1 LIIAAALSP
10 ALERLSAWFAAI
22 RQERHLAGLSAAV
35 VHDQEI
41 LWAHGVGYADVER
54 QTLATAQ
61 TVYAMN
67 SVTKLL
73 TATMLMQVRDAGL
86 VHLDDPLTRYVPA
99 FQMRSI
105 YRDPPAITLRQVASH
120 LAGLPKDFPVP
131 YFDNLEMP
139 IPAIE
144 HLLPSLPT
152 AEVAFPPYTT
162 THYSNLGY
170 ALLGYALTQVV
181 QQPYREYVHEHIL
194 RPLEMHSSGFGRRKG
209 PEVATGYFPQNS
221 DGSWR
226 AAPVIED
233 GALEPAGG
241 LYASVTDMARF
252 LCLQCRVGPA
262 QSSQILAGTT
272 LREMHAPAWIDS
284 KWEKGIGIGWRLRRF
299 QQYTQISHSG
309 DGPGFSA
316 EVRLLPDLKVGLV
329 LATNTDTDASSIA
342 QAALELLVPAFAP
355 QPYWVQVAAGEDS
368 WRYTGQYRSSIANME
383 LAIWL
388 TADRL
393 QGQFAGDES
402 FTLIPEGGQ
411 RFRMDGGY
419 LMGELLTFELDN
431 QGHVSCIHFYGFSA
445 HPWSPSRT
453 NA

>member
-1 LIIAAALSP
+1 MIIATALSP
-10 ALERLSAWFAAI
+10 VLERLSAWFAEI

-86 VHLDDPLTRYVPA
+86 VHLDDPLSRYVPA
-99 FQMRSI
+99 FQMHSI

-131 YFDNLEMP
+131 YFDALEIP
-139 IPAIE
+139 IPPIE
-144 HLLPSLPT
+144 HLLPTLPT
-152 AEVAFPPYTT
+152 GEVAFPPYATM
-162 THYSNLGY
+162 HYSNLGY
-170 ALLGYALTQVV
+170 ALLGYALAQVV
-181 QQPYREYVHEHIL
+181 QQPYREYIHEHIL
-194 RPLEMHSSGFGRRKG
+194 RPLGMHSSGFDRRMRA
-209 PEVATGYFPQNS
+209 EVATGYFPQDA
-221 DGSWR
+221 DGSWQ

-241 LYASVTDMARF
+241 LYASVIDMARF
-252 LCLQCRVGPA
+252 LCLQCAVGPA
-262 QSSQILAGTT
+262 QSAQILAGTT
-272 LREMHAPAWIDS
+272 LREMHAPAWLDS
-284 KWEKGIGIGWRLRRF
+284 QWERGIGIGWRLRRF

-329 LATNTDTDASSIA
+329 LATNTNTDVTGIA

-355 QPYWVQVAAGEDS
+355 QPYWVHRAAGPDA
-368 WRYTGQYRSSIANME
+368 WRYTGHYRSSIANMG

-411 RFRMDGGY
+411 QFRMDGGY
-419 LMGELLTFELDN
+419 LTGEVLTFELDDH
-431 QGHVSCIHFYGFSA
+431 GHVHCIRFYGFTA
-445 HPWSPSRT
+445 HPWSPSR
-453 NA
+453 ADS